1 MKVLRLLT
9 VLIFVSRLLQAQL
22 PEPDAQPSAPS
33 ESATQSTPLAQ
44 PPATGSV
51 IGHVYLGDSHLPAR
65 MAYVILLPVD
75 ATGADDKKSAAS
87 TATVQTGLDGTYVMQ
102 NILPGTYYIAAAKLG
117 YASPVPASYLISDDA
132 PKEMKEALAA
142 TLTPV
147 VVVANRIGTTDIVLN
162 KGAVIAGTVRF
173 DDGEP
178 DSQATVSLLR
188 KDNSGKW
195 TEYATW
201 DSLFSAGQRTDD
213 QGNFRLTGL
222 PPGEYL
228 LRTTLELGGADV
240 NSPGTD
246 TPHEHDY
253 RWDIYLG
260 DGVRPRDAKT
270 IQLKDGEESNGNNI
284 EIRLARLHSVSG
296 TVLSLETG
304 APINRAD
311 VELHNADDD
320 STCTV
325 TKINPATGQFH
336 FPYVAEGEYTLKVT
350 NAADILPGKGDQKP
364 IRTYADAS
372 QPLIVKSETNGI
384 AIQVKP
390 QPMAAAA
397 Q

>member
-1 MKVLRLLT
+1 MKVLRILTLLI
-9 VLIFVSRLLQAQL
+9 LVSRFLPAQ
-22 PEPDAQPSAPS
+22 SH
-33 ESATQSTPLAQ
+33 AQ
-44 PPATGSV
+44 PPATGT
-51 IGHVYLGDSHLPAR
+51 ITGHVYLGDSRLPAR
-65 MAYVILLPVD
+65 MAYVILLPVGATEGGD
-75 ATGADDKKSAAS
+75 AKPVAS
-87 TATVQTGLDGTYVMQ
+87 TATVQTGLDGSFLMQ
-102 NILPGTYYIAAAKLG
+102 DVLPGTYYVAAAKLG

-132 PKEMKEALAA
+132 PKVMKEALAP

-147 VVVANRIGTTDIVLN
+147 VVAANRISTTDIVLN
-162 KGAVIAGTVRF
+162 KGAVIAGTIRF

-178 DSQATVSLLR
+178 ATQAVVSLLR
-188 KDNSGKW
+188 KDKSGKW

-201 DSLFSAGQRTDD
+201 DGLFSAGQRTDD

-222 PPGEYL
+222 PAGEYL
-228 LRTTLELGGADV
+228 LRTTLELSGAYI

-246 TPHEHDY
+246 LPHDPDY

-270 IQLKDGEESNGNNI
+270 IKLKDGEESNGNII
-284 EIRLARLHSVSG
+284 EIRLARLHTISG
-296 TVLSLETG
+296 TVLNLETG

-325 TKINPATGQFH
+325 TAINPATGQFH
-336 FPYVAEGEYTLKVT
+336 FPYVAEGEYTLKVSK
-350 NAADILPGKGDQKP
+350 AADIVPGKGDQKP

-372 QPLIVKSETNGI
+372 QPLIIKGETSGVT
-384 AIQVKP
+384 IQVKP
-390 QPMAAAA
+390 QPPAAAAAA

>member
-1 MKVLRLLT
+1 
-9 VLIFVSRLLQAQL
+9 
-22 PEPDAQPSAPS
+22 
-33 ESATQSTPLAQ
+33 
-44 PPATGSV
+44 
-51 IGHVYLGDSHLPAR
+51 
-65 MAYVILLPVD
+65 
-75 ATGADDKKSAAS
+75 
-87 TATVQTGLDGTYVMQ
+87 
-102 NILPGTYYIAAAKLG
+102 
-117 YASPVPASYLISDDA
+117 
-132 PKEMKEALAA
+132 MKEALAA

-270 IQLKDGEESNGNNI
+270 IQLKDGEEANGNNI
-284 EIRLARLHSVSG
+284 EIRLARLHAISG
-296 TVLSLETG
+296 TVFNLETG
-304 APINRAD
+304 APINRAE

-325 TKINPATGQFH
+325 TKITNTGQFH